1 MKSVSLMPLAGINR
15 VQEDEALQVGG
26 KAPRLFVREALNVD
40 ISPNGKARMRPGA
53 RIVSSTPLQCLWQSP
68 LHGDTFAML
77 ADQWVKV
84 DTSTWAAEPLATIGA
99 GPVAH
104 LVLNGAVL
112 AAGREGIFSYN
123 GAAAQR
129 FTLDA
134 PAPPM
139 VSAGGGSLE
148 AGSYSVAIAWLR
160 GALESPLSE
169 AVACT
174 VADDGG
180 LQVTLP
186 LCLDA
191 SVTQARLYFTRQ
203 NGGELL
209 RGVDCPAS
217 TPSVDVP
224 LLPQLGAQA
233 PFRHME
239 AMPTGTHLAYW
250 KGRLVT
256 ASGSVLRFSEALA
269 YHVHDP
275 RHGFVQMPQRIT
287 FVSPVEAGLWVGQ
300 VDHVVFLQGATPDA
314 LDLQSRATR
323 APVPGSAVSLPAG
336 LAGELAQGGAGC
348 VVWLADNGYVIGTPS
363 GQAIEAMARTMK
375 GVRAAAGTSVV
386 FGERVLTAII

>member
-1 MKSVSLMPLAGINR
+1 MKPVSLMPLAGINR
-15 VQEDEALQVGG
+15 VQDDEAMQVRGDSP
-26 KAPRLFVREALNVD
+26 KLFVREAVNVD
-40 ISPNGKARMRPGA
+40 ISPRGKARMRAGA
-53 RIVSSTPLQCLWQSP
+53 RLVSDLPLQCLWQSP
-68 LHGDTFAML
+68 LHGDTFAL
-77 ADQWVKV
+77 LGDQWVKV
-84 DTSTWAAEPLATIGA
+84 DTATWGTEPLASIGT

-112 AAGREGIFSYN
+112 AAGREGVFSYN
-123 GAAAQR
+123 GSAAQR

-139 VSAGGGSLE
+139 VSAGSGSLE
-148 AGSYSVAIAWLR
+148 AGSYSVAVAWLR

-169 AVACT
+169 AATCA

-180 LQVTLP
+180 LQVVLP
-186 LCLDA
+186 MCLDA

-209 RGVDCPAS
+209 RGGDYSVG
-217 TPSVDVP
+217 TPSIDVQ

-239 AMPTGTHLAYW
+239 AMPTGAHLAYW

-287 FVSPVEAGLWVGQ
+287 FMAPVEGGVWVGQ
-300 VDHVVFLQGATPDA
+300 VDHVAFLQGATPDT
-314 LDLQSRATR
+314 LELQVRATR
-323 APVPGSAVSLPAG
+323 APVPGSVAALPAE
-336 LAGELAQGGAGC
+336 LAGELAQGGAGF
-348 VVWLADNGYVIGTPS
+348 VVWLADNGYVVGTPS
-363 GQAIEAMARTMK
+363 GQAIEVMARTMK
-375 GVRAAAGTSVV
+375 GVRAASGTSVV
-386 FGERVLTAII
+386 FGERVMTAVS